1 MWLPSYGNDP
11 SRFRVRHTRFSRFRS
26 DIRARILEV
35 ACLEYAFQR
44 LDDPIVMDRVR
55 IATRGSRLALW
66 QARWVAAQLGTH
78 GVRAEPVIIETQGD
92 RESSSFRE
100 MTGQGFFTKAVQDAV
115 FEGRADIAV
124 HSLKD
129 LPSAPVPGL
138 VIAAIPVRED
148 ARDVLIAHTE
158 IVNMLEPGLPLKPGS
173 SVGTSAARRQA
184 QIAHLRPDLERL
196 ELRGNVPT
204 RLEKLRRGQY
214 DAIVIA
220 QAGVQ
225 RLGLETNDLSVFV
238 LEPKVFVPA
247 PGQGALAI
255 ECLEENKALVTLLGQ
270 LDNSEAR
277 TMVETERGLMV
288 RLHGGCQLA
297 LGAHARRTAAGLE
310 LIAWYEGQLYRTQ
323 ASSPS
328 GLIDGVLERIR
339 ADHPE
344 AVL

>member
-1 MWLPSYGNDP
+1 
-11 SRFRVRHTRFSRFRS
+11 VTT
-26 DIRARILEV
+26 I
-35 ACLEYAFQR
+35 
-44 LDDPIVMDRVR
+44 VR

-66 QARWVAAQLGTH
+66 QAQWVAARLEAH

-115 FEGRADIAV
+115 LDGRADIAV

-148 ARDVLIAHTE
+148 PRDVLIAHPE
-158 IVNMLEPGLPLKPGS
+158 VVDVLEAGLSLKPGS
-173 SVGTSAARRQA
+173 SVGTSATRRQA
-184 QIAHLRPDLERL
+184 QIAHLRPDLERR

-225 RLGLETNDLSVFV
+225 RLGLEMHDLSVFV
-238 LEPKVFVPA
+238 LEPEVFVPA
-247 PGQGALAI
+247 PGQGALAL
-255 ECLEENKALVTLLGQ
+255 ECLAKNEALVTLLGR
-270 LDNSEAR
+270 LDDPETRTLVEA
-277 TMVETERGLMV
+277 ERGLMA

-310 LIAWYEGQLYRTQ
+310 LIAWYEGLLYRAE
-323 ASSPS
+323 ASSS
-328 GLIDGVLERIR
+328 SVLIDRILEQIR

-344 AVL
+344 AIS

>member
-1 MWLPSYGNDP
+1 
-11 SRFRVRHTRFSRFRS
+11 
-26 DIRARILEV
+26 
-35 ACLEYAFQR
+35 
-44 LDDPIVMDRVR
+44 MDRVR

-66 QARWVAAQLGTH
+66 QAQWISAKLEAH

-100 MTGQGFFTKAVQDAV
+100 MDGQGFFTKAVQDAV
-115 FEGRADIAV
+115 LDGRADVAV

-129 LPSAPVPGL
+129 LPSATVPGL

-148 ARDVLIAHTE
+148 PRDVLIAQPE
-158 IVNMLEPGLPLKPGS
+158 VVDALERGLPLKLGS

-184 QIAHLRPDLERL
+184 QVKYLRPDLERR

-204 RLEKLRRGQY
+204 RLEKLRRGEY

-220 QAGVQ
+220 QAGVH
-225 RLGLETNDLSVFV
+225 RLGLEMNDLSVFV
-238 LEPKVFVPA
+238 LEPEVFVPA
-247 PGQGALAI
+247 PGQGALAL

-277 TMVETERGLMV
+277 IMVETERGLMT

-310 LIAWYEGQLYRTQ
+310 LIAWYEGRVYRME
-323 ASSPS
+323 ASSS
-328 GLIDGVLERIR
+328 TVLINRVLERIR

-344 AVL
+344 AVS